1 VASRPASRPRRYQA
15 YVPDRL
21 GGVSMDG
28 RLLTVLLLL
37 VVPAALLGVT
47 VLEFSSNPVAVLALI
62 AVMIAGGF
70 YLLTYSES
78 FA

>member
-1 VASRPASRPRRYQA
+1 
-15 YVPDRL
+15 
-21 GGVSMDG
+21 MDG

-62 AVMIAGGF
+62 AVMLAGGF

>member
-1 VASRPASRPRRYQA
+1 
-15 YVPDRL
+15 
-21 GGVSMDG
+21 MDG

-47 VLEFSSNPVAVLALI
+47 VLEFNSNPVAIFALI
-62 AVMIAGGF
+62 GLMIAGGF